1 MSLSNIIYLVWIIVI
16 VIDIFQH
23 RSQRS
28 QCNKPLNLPAKGTLI
43 KVNYDEPRYGIV
55 VEVLSKEDTKEVG
68 MMGQRIRL
76 LMNDTGKEED
86 FAYGWEVLTLEDIAK
101 EVEILED
108 TMETTDGEG
117 HSYDAICR
125 YQGKEYCTYLSWDY
139 QAFEGVSYKMQAAED
154 IYKQL
159 SSKKN

>member
-1 MSLSNIIYLVWIIVI
+1 MLQ
-16 VIDIFQH
+16 IFLFLQVRVYFDYDKFVDVATQYHDDADEVNRTLQH
-23 RSQRS
+23 FY
-28 QCNKPLNLPAKGTLI
+28 NNAHK
-43 KVNYDEPRYGIV
+43 
-55 VEVLSKEDTKEVG
+55 
-68 MMGQRIRL
+68 
-76 LMNDTGKEED
+76 
-86 FAYGWEVLTLEDIAK
+86 
-101 EVEILED
+101 LED

-159 SSKKN
+159 SSNKN